1 MNPSYIILTVADPLA
16 SAAFYETLLESPA
29 LEAQETFALLRLNP
43 STLLGLWSA
52 DTIIPPVSA
61 PAGSTELCIAL
72 DTREALDACHDVW
85 RTRGMPIIQAP
96 VEADFG
102 YTFTATDPDG
112 HRLRV
117 LVPGQQD

>member
-1 MNPSYIILTVADPLA
+1 MNPSYIILTVANPLA
-16 SAAFYETLLESPA
+16 SAAFYEAILESPA
-29 LEAQETFALLRLNP
+29 LEAQETFALLRMNP

-52 DTIIPPVSA
+52 ATIQPPVSA
-61 PAGSTELCIAL
+61 AAGSTELCIAL
-72 DTREALDACHDVW
+72 ESREALDACHETW
-85 RTRGMPIIQAP
+85 RTRGMPIVQAP

-117 LVPGQQD
+117 LVPGRQG